1 MRHPLALTY
10 IDYEQRAASDVDDPG
25 GRSTFLFEGNLDA
38 VVRRP
43 RLLQLPRSADQCAG
57 TERILTS
64 L

>member
-38 VVRRP
+38 AVDVVRGYYNYHAVPTNARALNAFS
-43 RLLQLPRSADQCAG
+43 R
-57 TERILTS
+57 
-64 L
+64 